1 MCEAKA
7 FVKQNDKLELLMED
21 VVSVTPE
28 GSKLV
33 LKDIL
38 GQSKTIEA
46 KIVEIG
52 LLDHQIILQADTSHP
67 A

>member
-7 FVKQNDKLELLMED
+7 YIEKENGLELFMED
-21 VVSVTPE
+21 VVSITPE
-28 GSKLV
+28 GTSLL

-38 GQSKTIEA
+38 GHSKTIEG

-52 LLDHQIILQADTSHP
+52 LLDHKIILQAGTIRQE
-67 A
+67 

>member
-7 FVKQNDKLELLMED
+7 YLKKENGLELFMED
-21 VVSVTPE
+21 VVSITPE
-28 GSKLV
+28 NSTLI

-38 GQSKTIEA
+38 GHSKTIEG

-52 LLDHQIILQADTSHP
+52 LLDHKVVLEITSSGNL
-67 A
+67 